1 MSRSEVPEVDE
12 TEDRPAIGA
21 ARLEAMFDGLRREV
35 VLGVPV
41 PESTEVARRGARRK
55 RRRRAGA
62 VAGAGALGAA
72 VLWTAVA
79 LVPLQGGHGAA
90 GVPVEQSALPRPKE
104 TVTLALPVPPLPS
117 ASGSASTSASTSA
130 GTGASAPAWELLS
143 LASAEPE
150 VRALALGATRMP
162 SVLGGYG
169 PWTAVSPSASA
180 AGASPSRS
188 APASASTYASASTSV
203 SVSRPSRS
211 APAPAS
217 ASASASVQWGA
228 GFREGCVSGLV
239 ASAGAVRVWGET
251 YTDGGDLAA
260 SAHQYVLGFRTVA
273 DAEVA
278 GARLLAGGECVGSG
292 AGWAVE
298 ERSVGVAALG
308 LRQPS
313 VLAEEVAVHVR
324 GSMVAVLTVCRG
336 GRGVVPEVGLSQA
349 FRASAAEFLS
359 LGEPVA
365 GTGTTIVPVG

>member
-62 VAGAGALGAA
+62 VAGAGVLGGA

-79 LVPLQGGHGAA
+79 VVPLQGGHGAA

-104 TVTLALPVPPLPS
+104 TVTLALPLPPLPS
-117 ASGSASTSASTSA
+117 ASGSASTSASA
-130 GTGASAPAWELLS
+130 GASVPAGELLS

-150 VRALALGATRMP
+150 VRALALGAARMP

-180 AGASPSRS
+180 AGASPSWS
-188 APASASTYASASTSV
+188 APASASTSASASTPV
-203 SVSRPSRS
+203 SASGPSRS

-217 ASASASVQWGA
+217 ASASAQWGA
-228 GFREGCVSGLV
+228 GLREGCVSGLV
-239 ASAGAVRVWGET
+239 ASAGAVRVWGEA

-308 LRQPS
+308 LWQPS
-313 VLAEEVAVHVR
+313 VRAEEVAVHVR

-349 FRASAAEFLS
+349 FRVSAAEFLS

-365 GTGTTIVPVG
+365 GTETPVVPVG

>member
-12 TEDRPAIGA
+12 AEDRPAIGA

-55 RRRRAGA
+55 HRRRMGA
-62 VAGAGALGAA
+62 VAGAGVLGAA

-79 LVPLQGGHGAA
+79 VAPLQGGHGAA

-104 TVTLALPVPPLPS
+104 TVTLALPLPPLPS
-117 ASGSASTSASTSA
+117 ASGSGSTGA
-130 GTGASAPAWELLS
+130 GASAPAWELLP
-143 LASAEPE
+143 LASAESE

-180 AGASPSRS
+180 AGASSPSWS
-188 APASASTYASASTSV
+188 APASASTYASVSTPV
-203 SVSRPSRS
+203 SVSGPSRS
-211 APAPAS
+211 APAS
-217 ASASASVQWGA
+217 ASASASASAQWGA
-228 GFREGCVSGLV
+228 GFGTGCVSGLV
-239 ASAGAVRVWGET
+239 ASAGAVRVWGEA
-251 YTDGGDLAA
+251 YTDGGDLEA

-298 ERSVGVAALG
+298 ERSIGVAALG

-313 VLAEEVAVHVR
+313 VVAEEVAVHVR

-365 GTGTTIVPVG
+365 GTETTIVPVG